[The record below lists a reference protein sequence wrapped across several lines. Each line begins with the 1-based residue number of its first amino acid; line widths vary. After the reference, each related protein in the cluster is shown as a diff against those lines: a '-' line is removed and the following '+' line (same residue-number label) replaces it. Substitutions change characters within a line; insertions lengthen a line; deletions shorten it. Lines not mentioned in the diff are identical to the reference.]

1 MCIFYEAFKKDES
14 KIMENNPL
22 FLEGLIAN
30 IIPAILAF
38 DAKTLTT
45 I

>member
-1 MCIFYEAFKKDES
+1 MCILYEAFKKAES

-22 FLEGLIAN
+22 FLEGIIAN
-30 IIPAILAF
+30 ILHVFWAF
-38 DAKTLTT
+38 NAKTLTT

>member
-1 MCIFYEAFKKDES
+1 MCIFYEAFKKAKS
-14 KIMENNPL
+14 KVMENNPL

-30 IIPAILAF
+30 IIHAILAF
-38 DAKTLTT
+38 YAKTLTT

>member
-1 MCIFYEAFKKDES
+1 MKFKKIGKS

-22 FLEGLIAN
+22 FLEGFIPN
-30 IIPAILAF
+30 IIPAFLAF
-38 DAKTLTT
+38 GAKTIT